1 MARSK
6 INSTKIPVAHLET
19 SQLILYSKEFT
30 DSFIKQSITNGNF
43 QNPVHSYNN

>member
-19 SQLILYSKEFT
+19 SQLTLYSKEFT

-43 QNPVHSYNN
+43 RKPCTFIQ